1 MKKLAAFLAILAVLT
16 LTAVPVRGEGIYVS
30 SESGDEIRILEDAEV
45 AGPVRGNVIAAL
57 GDVLVESRVDG
68 HVVAVFGDVEID
80 AEVTGLVVALFG
92 KVTLKDGAKIAG
104 DVISIG
110 SLERYPGAVIGGK
123 EVRIFGKSMDFDM
136 DAISYL
142 RLTILVLFM
151 VAVLLT
157 GLLTLLVSRN
167 KYRIISRNLE
177 KNPGRKLVL
186 GILSFIGATSLLA
199 ILLLTLV
206 APLLYIVLMVIS
218 TVPACIYIGRQI
230 LKAFSQ
236 KNSIYIEFI
245 TGLITTTLI
254 KLVALLVIPGQN
266 LLLAAVVSG
275 IINFLVFSFGMGI
288 LMEHR
293 YLQNNRESA
302 PNGT

>member
-1 MKKLAAFLAILAVLT
+1 M
-16 LTAVPVRGEGIYVS
+16 
-30 SESGDEIRILEDAEV
+30 
-45 AGPVRGNVIAAL
+45 
-57 GDVLVESRVDG
+57 DG

-142 RLTILVLFM
+142 RLTIHVLFM

-157 GLLTLLVSRN
+157 GLLTLWSQGTN
-167 KYRIISRNLE
+167 TASSQ
-177 KNPGRKLVL
+177 
-186 GILSFIGATSLLA
+186 GIWKKSGKETGPWHTVIHRATSLLA

-254 KLVALLVIPGQN
+254 KLVALLVIPRTCCWRP
-266 LLLAAVVSG
+266 L
-275 IINFLVFSFGMGI
+275 
-288 LMEHR
+288 
-293 YLQNNRESA
+293 
-302 PNGT
+302 